1 MMAIATTV
9 MWVTL
14 LFLLA
19 ALVGGI
25 FLQIFL
31 SRRESRWPGLVLPL
45 LTFLLSLLNVLNIA
59 DTGSVSEN
67 VLLVLVTVLIGN
79 IPTLVLLAIYWA
91 AREKRGTGAQR
102 EKMTFDDLK
111 RGPTDR
117 NRPPPRG
124 RARLFSHGRG
134 AGSSGSGRRG
144 CGRRPQARCRR
155 AWRPSL
161 PPGARGPR
169 RPAPR
174 PGRRRRRRA

>member
-19 ALVGGI
+19 ALVGGT

-91 AREKRGTGAQR
+91 AREKRRIRAQMD
-102 EKMTFDDLK
+102 KMNIDDL
-111 RGPTDR
+111 
-117 NRPPPRG
+117 
-124 RARLFSHGRG
+124 
-134 AGSSGSGRRG
+134 
-144 CGRRPQARCRR
+144 
-155 AWRPSL
+155 
-161 PPGARGPR
+161 
-169 RPAPR
+169 
-174 PGRRRRRRA
+174 